1 MKVFKSVLPTGLWGV
16 LMAIMLLLPSCA
28 EHPYQQGQ
36 ILYENFCS
44 SCHMSDGSGLEG
56 VIPPLAGADYWRDN
70 QASLACLIRYG
81 ITDTIIVNGKTYN
94 NPMAGIPNLTEF
106 EIANIINYVNQA
118 WGHELA
124 VVRVSDLQ
132 KQLDE
137 CLPDYYPKK

>member
-1 MKVFKSVLPTGLWGV
+1 MMKVFKSVLPTGLWGV

-44 SCHMSDGSGLEG
+44 SCHMSDG
-56 VIPPLAGADYWRDN
+56 
-70 QASLACLIRYG
+70 LIRYG